1 LGADSR
7 FHPSA
12 GPVSLGTLRAALG
25 LASAADDGRLFAGVA
40 PLHLAGADDVAFMEG
55 RRNLPALKSSKAG
68 ALVIEPAFVAQ
79 APPGCVVLE
88 AAAPQAGFIRIAGL
102 FHPARQ
108 PKPGIHPSAVIAA
121 DAIIGPDC
129 EIGAFVFIGAGAEIG
144 AGCILENHVSI
155 GAGCKLGA
163 HGRIHAHANMEYCLA
178 GDHVVLHPGAR
189 IGNEGFGFITTAEG
203 KHVTMPQLGRVIIG
217 DGAEIGAGSCI
228 DRGAG
233 GDTVIGPGARIDNL
247 VQIGH
252 NVRLGRCCVIV
263 GQAGISGSTVLGDFV
278 QLGGQ
283 AGITGHL
290 TIGDGA
296 RIGAKSGVMA
306 DVPAKAEMVGAPAM
320 PARQFFRDYATMRR
334 MVEREQAARGAAKD
348 GAARDGGAGTDKD
361 RG

>member
-1 LGADSR
+1 MGADSR

-68 ALVIEPAFVAQ
+68 AVVIEPAFVAQ

-121 DAIIGPDC
+121 DAIIGQDC

-252 NVRLGRCCVIV
+252 NVTIGRGAVIV
-263 GQAGISGSTVLGDFV
+263 AQVGISGSANIGDYAV
-278 QLGGQ
+278 IAGQ
-283 AGITGHL
+283 AGVAGHL
-290 TIGDGA
+290 S
-296 RIGAKSGVMA
+296 IGAKARVGAQAGVMN
-306 DVPAKAEMVGAPAM
+306 DVPAGTDVVGSPAW
-320 PARQFFRDYATMRR
+320 PAKETLRAFARLRR
-334 MVEREQAARGAAKD
+334 MAATKGNEK
-348 GAARDGGAGTDKD
+348 AG
-361 RG
+361 

>member
-1 LGADSR
+1 MGADSR

-68 ALVIEPAFVAQ
+68 AVVIDPAFVAQ

-121 DAIIGPDC
+121 DAIIGQDC

-252 NVRLGRCCVIV
+252 NVTIGRGAVIV
-263 GQAGISGSTVLGDFV
+263 AQVGISGSANIGDYAV
-278 QLGGQ
+278 IAGQ
-283 AGITGHL
+283 AGVAGHL
-290 TIGDGA
+290 S
-296 RIGAKSGVMA
+296 IGAKARVGAQAGVMN
-306 DVPAKAEMVGAPAM
+306 DVPAGTDVVGSPAW
-320 PARQFFRDYATMRR
+320 PAKETLRAFARLRR
-334 MVEREQAARGAAKD
+334 MAATKGNEK
-348 GAARDGGAGTDKD
+348 AG
-361 RG
+361 

>member
-1 LGADSR
+1 MGADSR

-68 ALVIEPAFVAQ
+68 AVVIEPAFVAQ

-88 AAAPQAGFIRIAGL
+88 AAAPQAGFIRVAGL

-252 NVRLGRCCVIV
+252 NVTIGRGAVIV
-263 GQAGISGSTVLGDFV
+263 AQVGISGSANIGDYAV
-278 QLGGQ
+278 IAGQ
-283 AGITGHL
+283 AGVAGHL
-290 TIGDGA
+290 S
-296 RIGAKSGVMA
+296 IGAKARVGAQAGVMN
-306 DVPAKAEMVGAPAM
+306 DVPAGTDVVGSPAW
-320 PARQFFRDYATMRR
+320 PAKETLRAFARLRR
-334 MVEREQAARGAAKD
+334 MAATKGNEK
-348 GAARDGGAGTDKD
+348 AG
-361 RG
+361 

>member
-1 LGADSR
+1 MGADSR

-121 DAIIGPDC
+121 DAIIGQDC

-252 NVRLGRCCVIV
+252 NVTIGRGAVIV
-263 GQAGISGSTVLGDFV
+263 AQVGISGSANIGDYAV
-278 QLGGQ
+278 IAGQ
-283 AGITGHL
+283 AGVAGHL
-290 TIGDGA
+290 S
-296 RIGAKSGVMA
+296 IGAKARVGAQAGVMN
-306 DVPAKAEMVGAPAM
+306 DVPAGTDVVGSPAW
-320 PARQFFRDYATMRR
+320 PAKETLRAFARLRR
-334 MVEREQAARGAAKD
+334 MAATKGNEK
-348 GAARDGGAGTDKD
+348 AG
-361 RG
+361 

>member
-68 ALVIEPAFVAQ
+68 AVVIEPAFVAQ

-252 NVRLGRCCVIV
+252 NVTIGRGAVIV
-263 GQAGISGSTVLGDFV
+263 AQVGISGSANIGDYAV
-278 QLGGQ
+278 IAGQ
-283 AGITGHL
+283 AGVAGHL
-290 TIGDGA
+290 S
-296 RIGAKSGVMA
+296 IGAKARVGAQAGVMN
-306 DVPAKAEMVGAPAM
+306 DVPAGTDVVGSPAW
-320 PARQFFRDYATMRR
+320 PAKETLRAFARLRR
-334 MVEREQAARGAAKD
+334 MAATKGNEK
-348 GAARDGGAGTDKD
+348 AG
-361 RG
+361 

>member
-1 LGADSR
+1 
-7 FHPSA
+7 
-12 GPVSLGTLRAALG
+12 LG

-68 ALVIEPAFVAQ
+68 AVVIEPAFVAQ

-252 NVRLGRCCVIV
+252 NVTIGRGAVIV
-263 GQAGISGSTVLGDFV
+263 AQVGISGSANIGDYAV
-278 QLGGQ
+278 IAGQ
-283 AGITGHL
+283 AGVAGHL
-290 TIGDGA
+290 S
-296 RIGAKSGVMA
+296 IGAKARVGAQAGVMN
-306 DVPAKAEMVGAPAM
+306 DVPAGTDVVGSPAW
-320 PARQFFRDYATMRR
+320 PAKETLRAFARLRR
-334 MVEREQAARGAAKD
+334 MAATKGNEK
-348 GAARDGGAGTDKD
+348 AG
-361 RG
+361 

>member
-1 LGADSR
+1 MGADSR

-68 ALVIEPAFVAQ
+68 AVVIEPAFVAQ

-121 DAIIGPDC
+121 DAIIGQDC

-252 NVRLGRCCVIV
+252 NVTIGRGAVIV
-263 GQAGISGSTVLGDFV
+263 AQVGISGSANIGDYAV
-278 QLGGQ
+278 IAGQ
-283 AGITGHL
+283 AGVAGHL
-290 TIGDGA
+290 S
-296 RIGAKSGVMA
+296 IGAKARVGAQAGVMN
-306 DVPAKAEMVGAPAM
+306 DVPA
-320 PARQFFRDYATMRR
+320 
-334 MVEREQAARGAAKD
+334 
-348 GAARDGGAGTDKD
+348 GTDVVGSPAWPAKETL
-361 RG
+361 RAFARLRRLAATKGNEKAG

>member
-1 LGADSR
+1 MGADSR

-68 ALVIEPAFVAQ
+68 AVVIEPAFVAQ

-217 DGAEIGAGSCI
+217 DWAEIGAGSCI

-252 NVRLGRCCVIV
+252 NVTIGRGAVIV
-263 GQAGISGSTVLGDFV
+263 AQVGISGSANIGDYAIIA
-278 QLGGQ
+278 GQ
-283 AGITGHL
+283 AGVAGHL
-290 TIGDGA
+290 S
-296 RIGAKSGVMA
+296 IGAKARVGAQAGVMN
-306 DVPAKAEMVGAPAM
+306 DVPAGTDVVGSPAW
-320 PARQFFRDYATMRR
+320 PAKETLRAFARLRR
-334 MVEREQAARGAAKD
+334 MAATKGNEK
-348 GAARDGGAGTDKD
+348 AG
-361 RG
+361 

>member
-1 LGADSR
+1 
-7 FHPSA
+7 
-12 GPVSLGTLRAALG
+12 
-25 LASAADDGRLFAGVA
+25 
-40 PLHLAGADDVAFMEG
+40 
-55 RRNLPALKSSKAG
+55 
-68 ALVIEPAFVAQ
+68 
-79 APPGCVVLE
+79 
-88 AAAPQAGFIRIAGL
+88 
-102 FHPARQ
+102 
-108 PKPGIHPSAVIAA
+108 VIAA
-121 DAIIGPDC
+121 DAIIGPGC

-252 NVRLGRCCVIV
+252 NVTIGRGAVIV
-263 GQAGISGSTVLGDFV
+263 AQVGISGSANIGDYAV
-278 QLGGQ
+278 IAGQ
-283 AGITGHL
+283 AGVAGHL
-290 TIGDGA
+290 S
-296 RIGAKSGVMA
+296 IGAKARVGAQAGVMN
-306 DVPAKAEMVGAPAM
+306 DVPAGTDVVGSPAW
-320 PARQFFRDYATMRR
+320 PAKETLRAFARLRR
-334 MVEREQAARGAAKD
+334 MAATKGNEK
-348 GAARDGGAGTDKD
+348 AG
-361 RG
+361 

>member
-1 LGADSR
+1 MGADSR

-68 ALVIEPAFVAQ
+68 AVVIEPAFVAQ

-252 NVRLGRCCVIV
+252 NVTIGRGAVIV
-263 GQAGISGSTVLGDFV
+263 AQVGISGSANIGDYAV
-278 QLGGQ
+278 IAGQ
-283 AGITGHL
+283 AGVAGHL
-290 TIGDGA
+290 NV
-296 RIGAKSGVMA
+296 GAKARVGAQAGVMN
-306 DVPAKAEMVGAPAM
+306 DVPAGTDVVGSPAW
-320 PARQFFRDYATMRR
+320 PAKETLRAFARLRR
-334 MVEREQAARGAAKD
+334 MAATKGNEK
-348 GAARDGGAGTDKD
+348 AG
-361 RG
+361 

>member
-1 LGADSR
+1 MGADSR

-12 GPVSLGTLRAALG
+12 GPVSLGALRAALG

-68 ALVIEPAFVAQ
+68 AVVIEPAFVAQ
-79 APPGCVVLE
+79 APPGSVVLE

-252 NVRLGRCCVIV
+252 NVTIGRGAVIV
-263 GQAGISGSTVLGDFV
+263 AQVGISGSANIGDYAV
-278 QLGGQ
+278 IAGQ
-283 AGITGHL
+283 AGVAGHL
-290 TIGDGA
+290 S
-296 RIGAKSGVMA
+296 IGAKARVGAQAGVMN
-306 DVPAKAEMVGAPAM
+306 DVPAGTDVVGSPAW
-320 PARQFFRDYATMRR
+320 PAKETLRAFARLRR
-334 MVEREQAARGAAKD
+334 MAATKGNEK
-348 GAARDGGAGTDKD
+348 AG
-361 RG
+361 

>member
-1 LGADSR
+1 MGADSR

-68 ALVIEPAFVAQ
+68 AVVIEPAFVAQ

-121 DAIIGPDC
+121 DAIIGPGC

-252 NVRLGRCCVIV
+252 NVTIGRGAVIV
-263 GQAGISGSTVLGDFV
+263 AQVGISGSANIGDYAV
-278 QLGGQ
+278 IAGQ
-283 AGITGHL
+283 AGVAGHL
-290 TIGDGA
+290 S
-296 RIGAKSGVMA
+296 IGAKARVGAQAGVMN
-306 DVPAKAEMVGAPAM
+306 DVPAGTDVVGSPAW
-320 PARQFFRDYATMRR
+320 PAKETLRAFARLRR
-334 MVEREQAARGAAKD
+334 MAATKGNEK
-348 GAARDGGAGTDKD
+348 AG
-361 RG
+361 

>member
-1 LGADSR
+1 
-7 FHPSA
+7 
-12 GPVSLGTLRAALG
+12 LG

-68 ALVIEPAFVAQ
+68 AVVIEPAFVAQ

-189 IGNEGFGFITTAEG
+189 IGNEGFGFITTAQG

-252 NVRLGRCCVIV
+252 NVTIGRGAVIV
-263 GQAGISGSTVLGDFV
+263 AQVGISGSANIGDYAV
-278 QLGGQ
+278 IAGQ
-283 AGITGHL
+283 AGVAGHL
-290 TIGDGA
+290 S
-296 RIGAKSGVMA
+296 IGAKARVGAQAGVMN
-306 DVPAKAEMVGAPAM
+306 DVPAGTDVVGSPAW
-320 PARQFFRDYATMRR
+320 PAKETLRAFARLRR
-334 MVEREQAARGAAKD
+334 MAATKGNEK
-348 GAARDGGAGTDKD
+348 AG
-361 RG
+361 

>member
-68 ALVIEPAFVAQ
+68 AVVIEPAFVAQ

-121 DAIIGPDC
+121 DAIIGQDC

-252 NVRLGRCCVIV
+252 NVTIGRGAVIV
-263 GQAGISGSTVLGDFV
+263 AQVGISGSANIGDYAV
-278 QLGGQ
+278 IAGQ
-283 AGITGHL
+283 AGVAGHL
-290 TIGDGA
+290 S
-296 RIGAKSGVMA
+296 IGAKARVGAQAGVMN
-306 DVPAKAEMVGAPAM
+306 DVPAGTDVVGSPAW
-320 PARQFFRDYATMRR
+320 PAKETLRAFARLRR
-334 MVEREQAARGAAKD
+334 MAATKGNEK
-348 GAARDGGAGTDKD
+348 AG
-361 RG
+361 

>member
-1 LGADSR
+1 MGADSR

-68 ALVIEPAFVAQ
+68 AIVIEPAFVAQ

-252 NVRLGRCCVIV
+252 NVTIGRGAVIV
-263 GQAGISGSTVLGDFV
+263 AQVGISGSANIGDYAV
-278 QLGGQ
+278 IAGQ
-283 AGITGHL
+283 AGVAGHL
-290 TIGDGA
+290 S
-296 RIGAKSGVMA
+296 IGAKARVGAQAGVMN
-306 DVPAKAEMVGAPAM
+306 DVPAGTDVVGSPAW
-320 PARQFFRDYATMRR
+320 PAKETLRAFARLRR
-334 MVEREQAARGAAKD
+334 MAATKGNEK
-348 GAARDGGAGTDKD
+348 AG
-361 RG
+361 

>member
-1 LGADSR
+1 MGADSR

-155 GAGCKLGA
+155 GAGCKFGA

-203 KHVTMPQLGRVIIG
+203 RHVTMPQLGRVIIG

-252 NVRLGRCCVIV
+252 NVTIGRGAVIV
-263 GQAGISGSTVLGDFV
+263 AQVGISGSANIGDYAV
-278 QLGGQ
+278 IAGQ
-283 AGITGHL
+283 AGVAGHL
-290 TIGDGA
+290 S
-296 RIGAKSGVMA
+296 IGAKARVGAQAGVMN
-306 DVPAKAEMVGAPAM
+306 DVPAGTDVVGSPAW
-320 PARQFFRDYATMRR
+320 PAKETLRAFARLRR
-334 MVEREQAARGAAKD
+334 MAATKGNEK
-348 GAARDGGAGTDKD
+348 AG
-361 RG
+361 

>member
-1 LGADSR
+1 MGADSR

-121 DAIIGPDC
+121 DAIIGPGC

-252 NVRLGRCCVIV
+252 NVTIGRGAVIV
-263 GQAGISGSTVLGDFV
+263 AQVGISGSANIGDYAV
-278 QLGGQ
+278 IAGQ
-283 AGITGHL
+283 AGVAGHL
-290 TIGDGA
+290 S
-296 RIGAKSGVMA
+296 IGAKARVGAQAGVMN
-306 DVPAKAEMVGAPAM
+306 DVPAGTDVVGSPAW
-320 PARQFFRDYATMRR
+320 PAKETLRAFARLRR
-334 MVEREQAARGAAKD
+334 MAATKGNEK
-348 GAARDGGAGTDKD
+348 AG
-361 RG
+361 

>member
-1 LGADSR
+1 
-7 FHPSA
+7 
-12 GPVSLGTLRAALG
+12 LG

-68 ALVIEPAFVAQ
+68 AVVIEPAFVAQ
-79 APPGCVVLE
+79 APPGSVVLE

-121 DAIIGPDC
+121 DAIIGPGC

-252 NVRLGRCCVIV
+252 NVTIGRGAVIV
-263 GQAGISGSTVLGDFV
+263 AQVGISGSANIGDYAV
-278 QLGGQ
+278 IAGQ
-283 AGITGHL
+283 AGVAGHL
-290 TIGDGA
+290 S
-296 RIGAKSGVMA
+296 IGAKARVGAQAGVMN
-306 DVPAKAEMVGAPAM
+306 DVPAGTDVVGSPAW
-320 PARQFFRDYATMRR
+320 PAKETLRAFARLRR
-334 MVEREQAARGAAKD
+334 MAATKGNEK
-348 GAARDGGAGTDKD
+348 AG
-361 RG
+361 

>member
-1 LGADSR
+1 
-7 FHPSA
+7 
-12 GPVSLGTLRAALG
+12 LG

-68 ALVIEPAFVAQ
+68 AVVIEPAFVAQ

-233 GDTVIGPGARIDNL
+233 GDTLIGPGARIDNL

-252 NVRLGRCCVIV
+252 NVTIGRGAVIV
-263 GQAGISGSTVLGDFV
+263 AQVGISGSANIGDYAV
-278 QLGGQ
+278 IAGQ
-283 AGITGHL
+283 AGVAGHL
-290 TIGDGA
+290 S
-296 RIGAKSGVMA
+296 IGAKARVGAQAGVMN
-306 DVPAKAEMVGAPAM
+306 DVPAGTDVVGSPAW
-320 PARQFFRDYATMRR
+320 PAKETLRAFARLRR
-334 MVEREQAARGAAKD
+334 MAATKGNEK
-348 GAARDGGAGTDKD
+348 AG
-361 RG
+361 